1 MTQIIIESRC
11 LGVWGVVGQK
21 GRKTRGD
28 QFKQI
33 QSDRQTKLSALSEKR
48 MSQIPVKQRIKSS
61 EKKKDASHPYLIL
74 CLNAK
79 QSTLFY
85 FRKVHLVE

>member
-33 QSDRQTKLSALSEKR
+33 QSDRQTKLSALSEKG

-61 EKKKDASHPYLIL
+61 EKKKRCFSPLFNIMFKCKAKHPL
-74 CLNAK
+74 
-79 QSTLFY
+79 LFS
-85 FRKVHLVE
+85 KGSLS